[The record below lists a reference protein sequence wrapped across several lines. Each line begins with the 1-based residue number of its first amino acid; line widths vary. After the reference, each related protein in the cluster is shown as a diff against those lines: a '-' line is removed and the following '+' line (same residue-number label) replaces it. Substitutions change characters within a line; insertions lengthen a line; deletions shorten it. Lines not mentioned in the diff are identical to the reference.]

1 MCESDSLVWSE
12 VYERT
17 LAGAVDDAICWP
29 DFGSGRQLAVTA
41 RLPHKGEQR
50 VTYDNISS
58 E

>member
-17 LAGAVDDAICWP
+17 LAGVVDAGQILAA
-29 DFGSGRQLAVTA
+29 GRQQPAVMT
-41 RLPHKGEQR
+41 RLPHKGGQR